1 MKLIIKQYLAALR
14 ERDELDAIL
23 PDLLSEL
30 GLNVFSRPGRG
41 TRQDGVDVAAVGSI
55 DGKAERVYLFSIKSG
70 DLTRNDWDGNAVQSL
85 RPSLNEILDAYIPN
99 RLPNEHQNKEISIC
113 LCFGGDIQEQ
123 VRPLVEGYIRQ
134 VNREKISFEEWNG
147 DKLASLI
154 LSNFLREDLLPTTV
168 KSHLR
173 KSLALIDEPQ
183 SSYDHFCSL
192 VKDLSSNTNY
202 RDSDLLRVLRQINI
216 CLWIIFSWAREEG
229 NLEASYLAS
238 ELSLL
243 YAWNTAK
250 SLFSKKGKTA
260 KAAQSVF
267 QNILTLNFQIGAELI
282 EEKILPHVSKRH
294 ALSTATHPSC
304 SLDVNLK
311 LFDVLGRLALG
322 GIWSY
327 WMLRRLQVGKVENAE
342 FVRHL
347 NSKIIDTSVAIKQ
360 LISNNPILLLPI
372 KDDQVIDI
380 TLAVLFLM
388 TDANNYRDIETWLY
402 EIVDRS
408 SLAHRIHGKYPCNLR
423 LYSDLLDHPQR
434 REEEYRRETTGG
446 SVLFPMIALFAALMG
461 KEDLFS
467 KVQELKG
474 EQLPH
479 CNFQFWYPDEV
490 SEEHFYI
497 NSDLHG
503 GVLSHVC
510 IDRSMQEFLD
520 QALRECKH
528 SPHFHSLSAVSYG
541 YWPLILVAC
550 RHYRLPIPLHIWEGF
565 LMQDAV
571 AETAS

>member
-1 MKLIIKQYLAALR
+1 
-14 ERDELDAIL
+14 
-23 PDLLSEL
+23 
-30 GLNVFSRPGRG
+30 
-41 TRQDGVDVAAVGSI
+41 
-55 DGKAERVYLFSIKSG
+55 
-70 DLTRNDWDGNAVQSL
+70 
-85 RPSLNEILDAYIPN
+85 
-99 RLPNEHQNKEISIC
+99 
-113 LCFGGDIQEQ
+113 
-123 VRPLVEGYIRQ
+123 
-134 VNREKISFEEWNG
+134 
-147 DKLASLI
+147 
-154 LSNFLREDLLPTTV
+154 
-168 KSHLR
+168 
-173 KSLALIDEPQ
+173 
-183 SSYDHFCSL
+183 
-192 VKDLSSNTNY
+192 
-202 RDSDLLRVLRQINI
+202 
-216 CLWIIFSWAREEG
+216 
-229 NLEASYLAS
+229 
-238 ELSLL
+238 
-243 YAWNTAK
+243 
-250 SLFSKKGKTA
+250 
-260 KAAQSVF
+260 
-267 QNILTLNFQIGAELI
+267 
-282 EEKILPHVSKRH
+282 
-294 ALSTATHPSC
+294 
-304 SLDVNLK
+304 
-311 LFDVLGRLALG
+311 
-322 GIWSY
+322 
-327 WMLRRLQVGKVENAE
+327 MLRRLQVGKVENAE